1 MPNYHLSSVKIFFFC
16 DFDLLACKPRLKGE
30 IKGRNYMFKIFV
42 DDDVFPSHILIFPD
56 NIFKYAYKNRRK
68 NQALIKNYSLIH

>member
-1 MPNYHLSSVKIFFFC
+1 
-16 DFDLLACKPRLKGE
+16 
-30 IKGRNYMFKIFV
+30 MFKIFV

-56 NIFKYAYKNRRK
+56 NIFKNAYKNRRK